1 MPFKDKASQGC
12 MREPSKGEVIVEE
25 TQEATQAE
33 PEAEPRE
40 DDDLPTQGIS
50 AEEERPP
57 EKEEAVKD
65 ELGTEFEEEPE
76 PPEAWPTLEQYK
88 EKWDR
93 LLGAHSAVN
102 PGEFNRENLVPEPIP
117 QLW

>member
-1 MPFKDKASQGC
+1 

-40 DDDLPTQGIS
+40 DHDLPTQGIS
-50 AEEERPP
+50 AEDECPP
-57 EKEEAVKD
+57 EEEEAVED
-65 ELGTEFEEEPE
+65 DLGVDFEEEPE

-93 LLGAHSAVN
+93 LLRAHSAVN
-102 PGEFNRENLVPEPIP
+102 PGEFGRENLVPEPIP